1 MVTLRN
7 QKCTKVKV
15 SKTSPIEEKIIPL
28 KKRPRGRPRK
38 HPIVKS
44 PVLKTLLIPQNATGK
59 NEENSLNRPMKKEYV
74 VNDINISTV
83 FEKTFPNATREA
95 PDLNDEELQW
105 NRDVDHMQFREA
117 IGQEFL
123 EYCHLISLL
132 EEEYQN
138 MNSAT
143 KLKTHHEKLLHILIK
158 AGVD

>member
-44 PVLKTLLIPQNATGK
+44 PVLKTLLIPQNGTGN
-59 NEENSLNRPMKKEYV
+59 NEENSLNRPMKKEYI

-95 PDLNDEELQW
+95 QIWMMKNF
-105 NRDVDHMQFREA
+105 NGTVMSVT
-117 IGQEFL
+117 
-123 EYCHLISLL
+123 C
-132 EEEYQN
+132 
-138 MNSAT
+138 NS
-143 KLKTHHEKLLHILIK
+143 EKPS
-158 AGVD
+158 DSNS